1 MIRFSRVLLLMLL
14 VAGCAE
20 NTRQPAVGSHSLSSE
35 TWAFAG
41 EPGRTIHTEHYLIH
55 TTISDEEFLQTLTNV
70 MEGALTEYQHL
81 TPGLPVSDRPME
93 CYIFSR
99 RAQWAQFTRDHTGAD
114 AAVYLQIN
122 RGGYTVHDWFV
133 AYLIGDA
140 GTYAVASHEGWHQYV
155 ARHFKSRLPP
165 FLEEGI
171 ATMFEN
177 ISWYTTRPQWNLDSN
192 PSRADKLRQAIENHN
207 LWPLEQLCTMHAGDV
222 VTLSG
227 ERIETFYAQNWA
239 FAQFMLNA
247 EGGRYKPAMQ
257 RMLAELASG
266 EADAFTGRRKVP
278 ADSWDPRTV
287 KPLLEHYFDMTLP
300 QIDQAYQ
307 AYIHHIASRARPS
320 HFSS

>member
-1 MIRFSRVLLLMLL
+1 
-14 VAGCAE
+14 
-20 NTRQPAVGSHSLSSE
+20 
-35 TWAFAG
+35 
-41 EPGRTIHTEHYLIH
+41 
-55 TTISDEEFLQTLTNV
+55 
-70 MEGALTEYQHL
+70 
-81 TPGLPVSDRPME
+81 
-93 CYIFSR
+93 
-99 RAQWAQFTRDHTGAD
+99 
-114 AAVYLQIN
+114 
-122 RGGYTVHDWFV
+122 
-133 AYLIGDA
+133 
-140 GTYAVASHEGWHQYV
+140 
-155 ARHFKSRLPP
+155 
-165 FLEEGI
+165 
-171 ATMFEN
+171 MFEN